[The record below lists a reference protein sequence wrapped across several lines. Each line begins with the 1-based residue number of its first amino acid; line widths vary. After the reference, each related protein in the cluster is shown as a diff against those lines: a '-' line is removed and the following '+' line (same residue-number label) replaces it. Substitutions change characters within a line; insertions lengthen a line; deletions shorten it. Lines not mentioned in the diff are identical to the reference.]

1 LDDALSQLR
10 SQKEIEEAKL
20 RERLEQR
27 RRRLKE
33 DLNTEKDK
41 FEEDLNN
48 KDPLVEE
55 ELEKKKQLAMM
66 QHQSIIDNQGSK
78 GNLNAGGI
86 TPPQSSLQQ

>member
-1 LDDALSQLR
+1 
-10 SQKEIEEAKL
+10 L

-33 DLNTEKDK
+33 DLNNEKDK

-55 ELEKKKQLAMM
+55 ELEKKKQIALM
-66 QHQSIIDNQGSK
+66 QHQSIIDNQGA
-78 GNLNAGGI
+78 NNAGGT
-86 TPPQSSLQQ
+86 TPPQSSMQQ